1 MTARTSFT
9 RLGFFF
15 AVLLASL
22 GLVASAHADATSAM
36 RAARLTYIQGTVTSV
51 RADNP
56 AGVPGQINMPL
67 LTGVQVLTGDDGQ
80 AEVEFEDGSV
90 VRLTPNTALSLVN
103 LAVQPDGVFLTTL
116 SLVHGLAYCEL
127 RATPQYRYSLN
138 AGGDILSPVENTTV
152 RVNFDQ
158 PPAIFSVLDGTAQ
171 VERQSAPGGEAPT
184 EGYVTQ
190 VRAGESLNADLTNG
204 SRYFLTPQ
212 IASDTWDQWNDDLD
226 QAAAAQSA
234 DSTAVRNNYAGAQ
247 GYGWSDL
254 DANGTWYD
262 VPGQGQV
269 WQPQAAVD
277 NSGFDPYGNGAWV
290 WYPGTGYLWAS
301 GYGWGWTPYR
311 CGNWSYYG
319 GFGWGWLPGAGCGG
333 LGWGFAG
340 GGRPVNIVL
349 VPTGYRPIHIP
360 VVIGRPVRPILP
372 VGVTTSVARPVAR
385 PGGQPGPR
393 QIAGA
398 TVTPIKPVG
407 GGPIPGTSTAG
418 STLHRDFPVDST
430 SHSPVLGLASTSP
443 TVVHTTSGFRP
454 ANQPAVAP
462 ATSQR
467 GLTPH
472 PAYGVPPS
480 PAVESTRPA
489 EGVRAEPYSPP
500 AGRPAQPVPAAPRST
515 APSRPSYSP
524 PPASHPAP
532 APHVSAPSPSPSH
545 SSPK

>member
-1 MTARTSFT
+1 MTARTSLT
-9 RLGFFF
+9 RLGFSLAVMF
-15 AVLLASL
+15 ASFGLAA
-22 GLVASAHADATSAM
+22 ASAHADTTSTM
-36 RAARLTYIQGTVTSV
+36 RAARLTYIQGSVTIV

-56 AGVPGQINMPL
+56 AGVAGQINMPL

-90 VRLTPNTALSLVN
+90 VRLTPNTALALVN

-127 RATPQYRYSLN
+127 RATPQYLYSLN

-158 PPAIFSVLDGTAQ
+158 PPAIFSVFDGTAQ
-171 VERQSAPGGEAPT
+171 IERQSAPGGEAPS

-190 VRAGESLNADLTNG
+190 VRAGESVNADLTNG

-234 DSTAVRNNYAGAQ
+234 DSTSVRNNYAGAQ

-254 DANGTWYD
+254 DANGNWYD

-277 NSGFDPYGNGAWV
+277 DSGFDPYGNGAWV
-290 WYPGTGYLWAS
+290 WYPGTGYTWAS
-301 GYGWGWTPYR
+301 GYAWGWTPYR

-333 LGWGFAG
+333 LGWGFLG

-349 VPTGYRPIHIP
+349 GPTGYRPIHVP
-360 VVIGRPVRPILP
+360 TVIGRPVRPVLP
-372 VGVTTSVARPVAR
+372 VGVTTAVSRPIAR

-393 QIAGA
+393 QIGGVTA
-398 TVTPIKPVG
+398 TPIRPVRV
-407 GGPIPGTSTAG
+407 GPIPGTSTAG
-418 STLHRDFPVDST
+418 STLRRDFPVDTT
-430 SHSPVLGLASTSP
+430 SHAPVLGLASTSP
-443 TVVHTTSGFRP
+443 TVVHTNSGFRP
-454 ANQPAVAP
+454 ASQPAP
-462 ATSQR
+462 ATGQR
-467 GLTPH
+467 GTTTH
-472 PAYGVPPS
+472 PAYGVPAS
-480 PAVESTRPA
+480 PAIQPARPA
-489 EGVRAEPYSPP
+489 EGVRAQPYSQPT
-500 AGRPAQPVPAAPRST
+500 GRPAQPAQSAPRSMP

-524 PPASHPAP
+524 PPASHSAP
-532 APHVSAPSPSPSH
+532 APHVSAPPPAPSH
-545 SSPK
+545 PK